1 MLWLAVWLV
10 SLLCVSVCELLGVL
24 SARGRRDVNI
34 NLTNRAGRALP
45 PVANGRSQLFRAFKI
60 GVIHFLSA
68 DPRGRDQNFFL
79 LGGRPKDRKSR
90 GGLFG
95 MGSKPPPHQLGGLG
109 SAVSSP
115 SGVQGGATSAQ
126 RLSTIFI
133 TQDGLS

>member
-60 GVIHFLSA
+60 GVIHFLQI
-68 DPRGRDQNFFL
+68 PGGVTRIFFI
-79 LGGRPKDRKSR
+79 GGRPKDRKSR